1 MVTNTRF
8 TLDAINYAKCVGL
21 TLLSWNYPENNG
33 LKANIDTLA
42 LYPITTL
49 TALTK
54 REKHQLLKKNIVL
67 VKESANANEPMKSIG
82 ISEVRIQKVLTEV
95 QKLCQNNPNEE
106 LPL

>member
-1 MVTNTRF
+1 M
-8 TLDAINYAKCVGL
+8 
-21 TLLSWNYPENNG
+21 TLLSWSYPENNE

-42 LYPITTL
+42 LYPITT
-49 TALTK
+49 LTK

-95 QKLCQNNPNEE
+95 QKLCQNNPNEKF
-106 LPL
+106 PL